1 MLKKY
6 LKKKKILTVLG
17 IIVVTIGVVGFIAYK
32 QTFGWTAPELQQQT
46 PQVGKWY
53 RLSPKDVVDST
64 GNQAHGLLRI
74 GKEKNKVMVYF
85 FGGGASINA
94 ETAEGGQK
102 FYATTTGHQDFV
114 ATWGIGSS
122 QEDNPF
128 KDWTIL
134 AFPYSTG
141 DFHSGTNEF
150 SYIDKNG
157 KTKIIHHKGYENVMT
172 IIDEAKDRIGN
183 PDTLLVT
190 GFSAG
195 GFATALLADDVIERF
210 PTANN
215 ITVTVDSSLL
225 LHDDWKSIAENVW
238 KTPEH
243 ISKRLISDNIVLD
256 NLVAL
261 HEKRGDQIKILFD
274 SSYRD
279 GILQQY
285 QAYIDNGQLMDATS
299 ESSDRFQNHLKEMVQ
314 NLQAKIE
321 GVGIYIWN
329 LEQDEKTTATQHT
342 TVNFSTFFTPM
353 SDGKSIAN
361 WMNDAIN
368 GNVSSYGL
376 HLLDN

>member
-1 MLKKY
+1 MVKKHS
-6 LKKKKILTVLG
+6 KKKLFLKFLG
-17 IIVVTIGVVGFIAYK
+17 IIIVAIGVVGFIAYK
-32 QTFGWTAPELQQQT
+32 QTFGWSAPELQQQI

-114 ATWGIGSS
+114 STWGIGSS

-157 KTKIIHHKGYENVMT
+157 KTKIIHHKGYENVMA

-225 LHDDWKSIAENVW
+225 LHNDWKSIAENVW
-238 KTPEH
+238 KTPKH
-243 ISKRLISDNIVLD
+243 ISDRLNSNNIVLD
-256 NLVAL
+256 NLVSL
-261 HEKRGDQIKILFD
+261 HEKRGNKIKILFD

-279 GILQQY
+279 SILQQY
-285 QAYIDNGQLMDATS
+285 QAYIDNGQLANATP
-299 ESSDRFQNHLKEMVQ
+299 ESSDKFQKNLKEMVKK
-314 NLQAKIE
+314 LQEKID

-329 LEQDEKTTATQHT
+329 LDQDEKSTATQHT
-342 TVNFSTFFTPM
+342 TINFSTFFTPM
-353 SDGKSIAN
+353 SEGTSIAEWIN
-361 WMNDAIN
+361 NAVN
-368 GNVSSYGL
+368 GNVSSFGL
-376 HLLDN
+376 EWLDK